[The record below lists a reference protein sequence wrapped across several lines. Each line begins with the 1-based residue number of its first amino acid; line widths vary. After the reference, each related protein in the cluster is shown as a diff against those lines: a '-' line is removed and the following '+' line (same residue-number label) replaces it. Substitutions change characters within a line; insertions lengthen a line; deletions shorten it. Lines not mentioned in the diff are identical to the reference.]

1 MGNMKITPEEDRWE
15 LERDFE
21 TLTRA
26 GEIIGD
32 KKRLEKVQEF
42 AKEKKDEADKILDT
56 EYLKK
61 IGIGR

>member
-1 MGNMKITPEEDRWE
+1 MGNGITPEEDRWE

-32 KKRLEKVQEF
+32 KKRLEKVQKF

-56 EYLKK
+56 DYLKK